1 MNNKNKFKLW
11 TSMYYSNQILHKT
24 FSKYSQ
30 FIDFANGKHSIG
42 PNQKGG
48 DKIYSINYKNHD
60 YKFDYIENDN
70 MIVLASW
77 DNPNNECVGIHIDK
91 TSSIANINSINAD
104 MPSCVHS
111 VTRVGTILLKITMG
125 MLKKYKNKLGIKVIT
140 LSDKSY
146 LNCNGKTIELSYL
159 SVLATGQTW
168 CNSLLTKS
176 HNSEG
181 MYGKYGFRPFKYE
194 NNSQVVSHEYLLQV
208 YNTNIKIM
216 DEITI
221 SQVNWNQYIE
231 NQKVLKAIEEIILV
245 KPSMLVKKFIKN
257 ILLDWNKNCDLISKT
272 YIKLFNDIGL
282 IHTGTLY
289 GKFI

>member
-1 MNNKNKFKLW
+1 MSNKNKLKLW
-11 TSMYYSNQILHKT
+11 TSMYYSNPVLSKT

-30 FIDFANGKHSIG
+30 FIDFANGKNPINST
-42 PNQKGG
+42 QKGG
-48 DKIYSINYKNHD
+48 NKIYSINYKNHD

-70 MIVLASW
+70 MIVLTSW

-91 TSSIANINSINAD
+91 TNSIANINSINAN

-111 VTRVGTILLKITMG
+111 ITRVGTILLKITMK
-125 MLKKYKNKLGIKVIT
+125 MLEKYKNKLGIKVIT

-168 CNSLLTKS
+168 
-176 HNSEG
+176 
-181 MYGKYGFRPFKYE
+181 YGKYGFRPIKYE

-231 NQKVLKAIEEIILV
+231 NQKVIKAIREIILV
-245 KPSMLVKKFIKN
+245 KPSMLVREFIKN

-272 YIKLFNDIGL
+272 YIKLFNNIGL

>member
-1 MNNKNKFKLW
+1 MNNKNKLW
-11 TSMYYSNQILHKT
+11 TSMYYSNPVLSKT

-30 FIDFANGKHSIG
+30 FIDFANGKNPIG
-42 PNQKGG
+42 STQKGG
-48 DKIYSINYKNHD
+48 NKIYSINYKNHD

-70 MIVLASW
+70 MIVLTSW

-91 TSSIANINSINAD
+91 TNSIANINSINAN

-111 VTRVGTILLKITMG
+111 ITRVGTILLKITMK
-125 MLKKYKNKLGIKVIT
+125 MLEKYKNKLGIKVIT

-168 CNSLLTKS
+168 
-176 HNSEG
+176 
-181 MYGKYGFRPFKYE
+181 YGKYGFRPIKYE

-231 NQKVLKAIEEIILV
+231 NQKVIKAIREIILV
-245 KPSMLVKKFIKN
+245 KPSMLVREFIKN

-272 YIKLFNDIGL
+272 YIKLFNNIGL